1 MAFVLKER
9 ISFGSFSE
17 DWKEC
22 YIEHVAPD
30 YAKVQEMQAIVAESL
45 SKGNENESFSV
56 AVKFIEDL
64 FVSGK
69 GFDGEKV
76 VDLTKED
83 IKSLP
88 VKLVLFAV
96 KQISTGGVDDTLK
109 GE

>member
-9 ISFGSFSE
+9 VNFASFSE

-22 YIEHVAPD
+22 YIEYISPD
-30 YAKVQEMQAIVAESL
+30 YAKVQEMQSIVAKSL
-45 SKGNENESFSV
+45 EKKDENESFAV

-64 FVSGK
+64 FISGK

-88 VKLVLFAV
+88 VKLVLFATQ
-96 KQISTGGVDDTLK
+96 QISTGGVDDTLK